1 MLVSDDALTVSDIIS
16 LQNIKDICR
25 DTLKNHPDI
34 SCYLFGSYAKNKPTI
49 YSDIDLLLLFDE
61 NIYDY
66 KTICNIKNE
75 LQSSF
80 KLINKYCNPIY
91 GYKNNINNDSSILLR
106 QYIHYGIL
114 ISGQDMLPLMK
125 KESQEQLKK
134 LEYSNYW
141 TPMYLKKLETIKHMI
156 DNDLDLD
163 DSSLAWQYLF
173 LSTYWYAKAQLTL
186 IDKQNSLNN
195 FTLVHIYTK
204 LLKINLTTKQKKV
217 LSCIQKQRDDYK
229 NFEYFT
235 IPEISFLDSFKVAQD
250 IMKIKYS

>member
-173 LSTYWYAKAQLTL
+173 LSTYWYAKA
-186 IDKQNSLNN
+186 
-195 FTLVHIYTK
+195 
-204 LLKINLTTKQKKV
+204 
-217 LSCIQKQRDDYK
+217 
-229 NFEYFT
+229 
-235 IPEISFLDSFKVAQD
+235 
-250 IMKIKYS
+250 